1 MSPLLLL
8 LLVPFVSGQASD
20 LDVPSNVANRSMAI
34 RGTLLCG
41 AQGMKGATVRLF
53 RIYQKDAVD
62 DLSQLLGQV
71 HTGDTGYFQIEGSTS
86 KFPSTQTEIEPFVTI
101 HHNCDMDPRQTANLG
116 YKRWAI
122 RLPADYV
129 TTGSRAR
136 KVYDFGKVNLQ
147 LAYPGEMH
155 DKKFNYND

>member
-1 MSPLLLL
+1 MPVLLLL
-8 LLVPFVSGQASD
+8 LFVPLVASQGKD

-41 AQGMKGATVRLF
+41 NKGMKGATVRLF
-53 RIYQKDAVD
+53 RTYQKDAVD
-62 DLSQLLGQV
+62 DLSQLLDQK
-71 HTGDTGYFQIEGSTS
+71 HTLDTGYFQLEGNTA
-86 KFPSTQTEIEPFVTI
+86 KFQSTQTEIDPFVTI
-101 HHNCDMDPRQTANLG
+101 HHNCDMDERETANKG

-122 RLPADYV
+122 RLPEEYV
-129 TTGSRAR
+129 TTGLKPR
-136 KVYDFGKVNLQ
+136 KVYDFGRVNLQ